1 MTILNRLCLSVASL
15 TISSYNRS
23 FMSVSRHSRRFF
35 CFRFFIMEK
44 MKSGFGVENPSIILK
59 NIPTKYHLESIKT
72 GSD

>member
-1 MTILNRLCLSVASL
+1 
-15 TISSYNRS
+15 
-23 FMSVSRHSRRFF
+23 
-35 CFRFFIMEK
+35 MEK